1 MYVSITLII
10 CLSVVFV
17 ITLGIVSYTLRDKN
31 FKVRFDDRN
40 KRMMRIIADQR
51 DELISYREAIKKND
65 ANLEKSLEVLSS
77 ASDTVNRK
85 ISRLQNIEELLSRIK
100 AELLSRIKT
109 ELGDFNLQQNKFLK
123 LIEKYSKNFSENT
136 VSFYTSVDKY
146 RVQNEVALKELENK
160 ILSRTSYLSI
170 EEKKRFKEYL
180 QACAFKFHDID
191 NMKYKNDYTF
201 VKVCDVIRAL
211 DIVGYNQWDS
221 ILDTIPSEEFYN
233 GQNTERNQ

>member
-1 MYVSITLII
+1 MEVTITLII
-10 CLSVVFV
+10 CLSVVFI
-17 ITLGIVSYTLRDKN
+17 ITLGIVSCTLRDKN

-40 KRMMRIIADQR
+40 KRLSRIIQEQR

-77 ASDTVNRK
+77 ASDTVKRK
-85 ISRLQNIEELLSRIK
+85 ISRLQNIEELLSMIK
-100 AELLSRIKT
+100 V
-109 ELGDFNLQQNKFLK
+109 ELGDFNLQQDKFLK
-123 LIEKYSKNFSENT
+123 LIDKYSKNFSENT
-136 VSFYTSVDKY
+136 VSFYASVDKY
-146 RVQNEVALKELENK
+146 RAQNEVALKGLENK
-160 ILSRTSYLSI
+160 ILSRTSYLSV

-180 QACAFKFHDID
+180 QACAFKFHDIN

-211 DIVGYNQWDS
+211 DIVGYDQWDS
-221 ILDTIPSEEFYN
+221 ILDTTPSEELAN

>member
-1 MYVSITLII
+1 MYVTITLII

-17 ITLGIVSYTLRDKN
+17 ITLGIVSSTLRDKN

-40 KRMMRIIADQR
+40 KRLSRIIQEQR

-65 ANLEKSLEVLSS
+65 ANLERSLEVLAS
-77 ASDTVNRK
+77 ASDTVKRK
-85 ISRLQNIEELLSRIK
+85 ISRLNDTEEVLSRLK
-100 AELLSRIKT
+100 VEVGDLNLSQ
-109 ELGDFNLQQNKFLK
+109 DKFLK
-123 LIEKYSKNFSENT
+123 MIDKTFKRFDETS
-136 VSFYTSVDKY
+136 VSFSTSVDKY
-146 RVQNEVALKELENK
+146 RMQNEVALKGLENK
-160 ILSRTSYLSI
+160 LLSRTSYLSI

-180 QACAFKFHDID
+180 QACAFNFHNIN

-211 DIVGYNQWDS
+211 DIVGNDQWDS
-221 ILDTIPSEEFYN
+221 ILDTTPSEEFNN

>member
-1 MYVSITLII
+1 MYVTITLII

-17 ITLGIVSYTLRDKN
+17 ITLGIVSSTLRDKN

-65 ANLEKSLEVLSS
+65 DNLERSLKVLAS
-77 ASDTVNRK
+77 ASDAVNSK
-85 ISRLQNIEELLSRIK
+85 ISRLQDTEELLSMIK
-100 AELLSRIKT
+100 VELA
-109 ELGDFNLQQNKFLK
+109 DFNLSQDKFLK
-123 LIEKYSKNFSENT
+123 MIDKTSKRFDETS
-136 VSFYTSVDKY
+136 VSFSTSVDKY
-146 RVQNEVALKELENK
+146 RMQNEVALKGLENK
-160 ILSRTSYLSI
+160 ILSRTSYLSV

-180 QACAFKFHDID
+180 QACAFNFHNIN

-201 VKVCDVIRAL
+201 VKVYDVIRAL

-221 ILDTIPSEEFYN
+221 ILDTTPSEEFNN

>member
-17 ITLGIVSYTLRDKN
+17 ITLGIVSCTLRDKN

-51 DELISYREAIKKND
+51 DELISYREAIKKNY
-65 ANLEKSLEVLSS
+65 ANLERSLEVLAS
-77 ASDTVNRK
+77 ASDTVDKK
-85 ISRLQNIEELLSRIK
+85 ISRLKDTEKTLSMLMVEVGK
-100 AELLSRIKT
+100 LNSS
-109 ELGDFNLQQNKFLK
+109 QNKFLEMIK
-123 LIEKYSKNFSENT
+123 RFDETSASFSTN
-136 VSFYTSVDKY
+136 VDIY
-146 RVQNEVALKELENK
+146 RMQNEVALKGLENK
-160 ILSRTSYLSI
+160 LLSRTSYLSI

-180 QACAFKFHDID
+180 QACTFKFHDID
-191 NMKYKNDYTF
+191 NMKYKNDYAF

-211 DIVGYNQWDS
+211 DIVGYDQWDS
-221 ILDTIPSEEFYN
+221 ILDTIPSEEFNN